1 LGVNLTVL
9 LAEDNPVNQQLTRTW
24 LEQFGHRVLT
34 ADDGQQALETLKHQ
48 QVDLLMLDVMM
59 PGVDGLSVLKALR
72 LTEEQNGTHLPVVML
87 TGQALDGDQQRFIAL
102 GADAYVSKPVN
113 RDKLE
118 QAIKQLR
125 FTAP

>member
-1 LGVNLTVL
+1 MNLTVL

-102 GADAYVSKPVN
+102 GANGYVSKPVN

-125 FTAP
+125 FTAQ

>member
-1 LGVNLTVL
+1 MNLTVL